1 MATDAPEMDA
11 ELRVDGNAAAGALEE
26 LFAFEVTAAVATCEG
41 CGRET
46 AVGALDAYDVRM
58 GVVLRCPGCDG
69 VMIRAARG
77 GGVWR
82 VEMRGVRV
90 LRVDRF

>member
-1 MATDAPEMDA
+1 MDA
-11 ELRVDGNAAAGALEE
+11 ELRLDGNAAAGALEE

-46 AVGALDAYDVRM
+46 AVGALDAYDLEM

-77 GGVWR
+77 RGAWS

-90 LRVDRF
+90 LQVKTPR